1 MAINGGR
8 VNDFCSSKMKS
19 FTRTPLIAGIMGSMQ
34 KLLQYILPFELPDRF
49 ADVSTYLLYKKWDK
63 PARQIQIAA
72 ITFLTALL
80 YIVFSFLDKSW
91 ASESVRIVMIKIHLF
106 LVVPLLLT
114 ISFLAYKKRFY
125 SWVIR
130 LLMFFPVASIIG
142 HVYILSR
149 LENHA
154 PFITEG
160 YLAVFWIFVV
170 SGLSFRNALVC
181 ALLTALILIGSGFFL
196 INDNDIYAMHVF
208 WIFCSFSFGF
218 LGAFIFDKSRR
229 AIFMSQQKL
238 HHLAITDELTGTYNR
253 NHLNSIFQQELEKV
267 VVTDKTFGILMVDL
281 DHFKNINDTLGH
293 AKGDEVLQKVAQVLS
308 GSMRSNDT
316 LVRWGG
322 EEFVVIVADVD
333 EKGMISL
340 CEKINKNVEAHN
352 SEVEL
357 SVTVS
362 IGATLS
368 QKQDTQDSMISR
380 ADKALYQA
388 KAKGRNSYIVAD

>member
-1 MAINGGR
+1 
-8 VNDFCSSKMKS
+8 MK
-19 FTRTPLIAGIMGSMQ
+19 
-34 KLLQYILPFELPDRF
+34 KLLQYILPFDLPDRF
-49 ADVSTYLLYKKWDK
+49 PDVSTYQLYKKWDK

-72 ITFLTALL
+72 ITFLTGLL

-91 ASESVRIVMIKIHLF
+91 ASDTVQMVMIQIHLI
-106 LVVPLLLT
+106 LVVPLLFT

-125 SWVIR
+125 SLVIK

-142 HVYILSR
+142 HVYILSQ
-149 LENHA
+149 LENYA

-181 ALLTALILIGSGFFL
+181 ALLTALILIGSGLIL
-196 INDNDIYAMHVF
+196 INDKDIYLMHLF

-218 LGAFIFDKSRR
+218 LGAYIFDKSRR
-229 AIFMSQQKL
+229 AVFMSQQEL

-253 NHLNSIFQQELEKV
+253 NHLNIVFRQLLEKAV
-267 VVTDKTFGILMVDL
+267 VSDEIFALLIVDL
-281 DHFKNINDTLGH
+281 DHFKNINDTFGH
-293 AKGDEVLQKVAQVLS
+293 AKGDEVLQNVAQVLS
-308 GSMRSNDT
+308 GSINTYDT

-322 EEFVVIVADVD
+322 EEFVIIVGDMD
-333 EKGMISL
+333 KKGMISY
-340 CEKINKNVEAHN
+340 CEKINKKVEESN
-352 SEVEL
+352 CEVDL

-362 IGATLS
+362 IGATLF

-388 KAKGRNSYIVAD
+388 KGKGRNSFIIAD